1 MSSLAMSVFSSCLVC
16 SVCVVGVG
24 GGGQVV
30 CSRADIDLVE
40 RDPWKGQRETEE
52 QLISGI
58 STSYLLVAGKQEM
71 LTC

>member
-1 MSSLAMSVFSSCLVC
+1 MPRLQRVC
-16 SVCVVGVG
+16 GGGG

>member
-24 GGGQVV
+24 GVGQVV